1 MAEDK
6 NKQNPEEL
14 QDEQLNEVNGGIYK
28 QKPPFSVTWPHSGS
42 FDKLII
48 TTMAEDLK
56 KQQEE
61 LQEEQLQDEQLQ
73 EVNGGR
79 YSIVFIN

>member
-1 MAEDK
+1 
-6 NKQNPEEL
+6 
-14 QDEQLNEVNGGIYK
+14 
-28 QKPPFSVTWPHSGS
+28 
-42 FDKLII
+42 
-48 TTMAEDLK
+48 MAEDLK